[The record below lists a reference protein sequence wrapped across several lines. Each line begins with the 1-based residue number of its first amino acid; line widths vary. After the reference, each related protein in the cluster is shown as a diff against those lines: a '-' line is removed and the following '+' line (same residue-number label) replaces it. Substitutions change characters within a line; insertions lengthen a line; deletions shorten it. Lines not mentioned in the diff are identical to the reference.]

1 VAATER
7 SLVPSVT
14 RSVALLNVLP
24 GVEVVAAASVEA
36 SAATT
41 TARRGAARERDTRTG
56 AIREFGERTVTGDM
70 FVARLGKCDD
80 A

>member
-1 VAATER
+1 M
-7 SLVPSVT
+7 
-14 RSVALLNVLP
+14 NVLP

-41 TARRGAARERDTRTG
+41 ARRGAARERDTLTG
-56 AIREFGERTVTGDM
+56 AIRELGERTVTGDM

>member
-1 VAATER
+1 M
-7 SLVPSVT
+7 
-14 RSVALLNVLP
+14 NVLP

-41 TARRGAARERDTRTG
+41 ARRGAARERDTLTG
-56 AIREFGERTVTGDM
+56 AIRELGERTVTGDM

-80 A
+80 E

>member
-1 VAATER
+1 M
-7 SLVPSVT
+7 
-14 RSVALLNVLP
+14 NVLP

-41 TARRGAARERDTRTG
+41 TARRGAAREHDTRTG
-56 AIREFGERTVTGDM
+56 AIRELGERTVTGDM